1 MNLEQLAERLC
12 VLERTDLSIFQRR
25 ARVLQSLWR
34 QERGFGCG
42 EHHGSKGARP
52 LGSRLPMP
60 WAYETL
66 ANFLTEPIRE
76 VVRAEVMDEK
86 ASEGKLYGKPR
97 IFNDLLSSQPLC
109 FNLFGEL
116 SRDLPLASAVVSG
129 MTGGRFTEVTGIEF
143 EWSPGRREPRYLNDR
158 SAFDVFLRCRTRNG
172 GKGFVGVEVKYH
184 ENLKGP
190 PGEHKGRYEEVASAM
205 GCFREDIEALK
216 KAPLQQ
222 IWRDHLLAGVTRIA
236 DGYED
241 GLFVT
246 LYPKDNLD
254 VAGALSG
261 YRAQLTSEDTFA
273 SWTLE
278 SFVDKLR
285 GLSDASWIGL
295 FFDRYLAFEKV
306 GRRLADPERC

>member
-12 VLERTDLSIFQRR
+12 VLERTDLSLFQRR

-42 EHHGSKGARP
+42 EHHGPKGARP

-60 WAYETL
+60 WAQETL
-66 ANFLTEPIRE
+66 ANFLTDPIRE
-76 VVRAEVMDEK
+76 VVRAEVVDEK

-129 MTGGRFTEVTGIEF
+129 MTGGRFSAVEKIEF
-143 EWSPGRREPRYLNDR
+143 EWSPGRRDPRYLNDR
-158 SAFDVFLRCRTRNG
+158 SAFDVFLRCRTCNG
-172 GKGFVGVEVKYH
+172 GSGFVGIEVKYH

-190 PGEHKGRYEEVASAM
+190 PGEHKARYEEVAREM
-205 GCFREDIEALK
+205 GCFREDVEALK
-216 KAPLQQ
+216 KEPLQQ
-222 IWRDHLLAGVTRIA
+222 IWRDHLLAGITRIA

-246 LYPKDNLD
+246 LYPRDNLD
-254 VAGALSG
+254 VAGALSD
-261 YRAQLTSEDTFA
+261 YRAELLNERSIA
-273 SWTLE
+273 VWTLE
-278 SFVDKLR
+278 DFVGKLNACS
-285 GLSDASWIGL
+285 GELWIDA
-295 FFDRYLAFEKV
+295 FANRYLAFEKV
-306 GRRLADPERC
+306 DRLLAGQ

>member
-1 MNLEQLAERLC
+1 MELDKLAERLC
-12 VLERTDLSIFQRR
+12 VLERTDLSVFQRR

-34 QERGFGCG
+34 QERSFGCG
-42 EHHGSKGARP
+42 EHHGPKGARP

-66 ANFLTEPIRE
+66 ANFLTDPIRD
-76 VVRAEVMDEK
+76 VVRAEVLDEK

-116 SRDLPLASAVVSG
+116 SRDLPLASAVVSD
-129 MTGGRFTEVTGIEF
+129 MTGGLFTEVTGIEF
-143 EWSPGRREPRYLNDR
+143 EWSPGRCEPHYLNDR
-158 SAFDVFLRCRTRNG
+158 SAFDVFLRCRTAAG
-172 GKGFVGVEVKYH
+172 GKGFIGIEVKYH

-190 PGEHKGRYEEVASAM
+190 PGEHKKRYEEVASAM
-205 GCFREDIEALK
+205 GCFSEDVETLK
-216 KAPLQQ
+216 KSPLQQ

-236 DGYED
+236 DGFED

-254 VAGALSG
+254 VASALND
-261 YRAQLTSEDTFA
+261 YHTQLLNDGSFTG
-273 SWTLE
+273 WTLE
-278 SFVDKLR
+278 DFVEKLSACSNA
-285 GLSDASWIGL
+285 LWIDA
-295 FFDRYLAFEKV
+295 FANRYLAFEKV
-306 GRRLADPERC
+306 DRRLADA